1 MRRRG
6 EASPIH
12 LLCYP
17 SPHLESLHGTT
28 SRLKYFPMDL
38 VSAEFIYALKYLLPG
53 IHDHYPLESS
63 MGLSATTLGLSRFIH
78 ESYSSQ
84 HKRSELELYLDDPA
98 HPEIDNDVFD
108 IIAWWKLH
116 GPKYPTISLMA
127 RDILS
132 VPAYTVAFESA
143 FSLAGLI
150 IDDNRRSLLPETVE
164 ALMCTQDRLSS
175 AIPDE
180 SSMAAEVIFP
190 TATLSP
196 TTNQQGQSVDAFL
209 ERL

>member
-1 MRRRG
+1 MWRRG

-38 VSAEFIYALKYLLPG
+38 VSAEFIYALK
-53 IHDHYPLESS
+53 
-63 MGLSATTLGLSRFIH
+63 
-78 ESYSSQ
+78 
-84 HKRSELELYLDDPA
+84 
-98 HPEIDNDVFD
+98 
-108 IIAWWKLH
+108 W
-116 GPKYPTISLMA
+116 
-127 RDILS
+127 
-132 VPAYTVAFESA
+132 
-143 FSLAGLI
+143 LI
-150 IDDNRRSLLPETVE
+150 IDDNRCSLLPETVE
-164 ALMCTQDRLSS
+164 ALMCTQDRLRS

-196 TTNQQGQSVDAFL
+196 TTNQQDYFKVWRVVLFC
-209 ERL
+209 

>member
-1 MRRRG
+1 MWRRG

-38 VSAEFIYALKYLLPG
+38 VSAEFIYALKC
-53 IHDHYPLESS
+53 
-63 MGLSATTLGLSRFIH
+63 LSRFIH

-84 HKRSELELYLDDPA
+84 HKRLELELYLDDPA

-132 VPAYTVAFESA
+132 VPAYTVASESV

-150 IDDNRRSLLPETVE
+150 IDDNRCSLLPETVE
-164 ALMCTQDRLSS
+164 ALMCTQDRLRS